1 MALKFQYNKTALQD
15 LNKQLKVRR
24 KALPTLK
31 NKESALRLEV
41 KRARD
46 MIRELEQ
53 RIQDKHTELDEF
65 MKLFTEFD
73 PSLVKI
79 SSVRIDSR
87 KIAGV
92 QTPVLGEIEYELAE
106 INLFR
111 APTWFLDGVQLLKQ
125 VSELQIEQQLYHR
138 KMQILEYVRK
148 KTTQKVNLYEKVQ
161 IPAFE
166 TGILKIKRFLEDE
179 ENLSKAGQKIL
190 KNRMQSE
197 VAL

>member
-1 MALKFQYNKTALQD
+1 MSLRFQYNKTALQE
-15 LNKQLKVRR
+15 LNKQLKVRI

-46 MIRELEQ
+46 KVHELDLN
-53 RIQDKHTELDEF
+53 IQAKFTELNEF
-65 MKLFTEFD
+65 MKLYTEFD
-73 PSLVKI
+73 PSLLKI
-79 SSVRIDSR
+79 REIEIQSR

-92 QTPVLGEIEYELAE
+92 QTPLLGKIEYELAK

-125 VSELQIEQQLYHR
+125 VSELQIEQRLFQR

-166 TGILKIKRFLEDE
+166 EGILKIKRFLEDE

-190 KNRMQSE
+190 KNRMSNE
-197 VAL
+197 AAL

>member
-1 MALKFQYNKTALQD
+1 MRLKFQYNKTALQE
-15 LNKQLKVRR
+15 LNKQLKIRR

-46 MIRELEQ
+46 KIHELDTQ
-53 RIQDKHTELDEF
+53 IQDKFHELDEF
-65 MKLFTEFD
+65 MKLFCEFD
-73 PSLVKI
+73 PSLVSI
-79 SSVRIDSR
+79 REVQLSSR

-92 QTPVLGEIEYELAE
+92 QTPVLEKIDYELAK

-111 APTWFLDGVQLLKQ
+111 APSWYLDGVQLLKQ
-125 VSELQIEQQLYHR
+125 VSELQIEQKVFQR

-166 TGILKIKRFLEDE
+166 EGILKIKRYLEDE

-197 VAL
+197 ASL